1 MIHTLCGCWC
11 VLCSSHVACCFA
23 IDFSIGHHHRGIK
36 FGTRFFFAYRIRIYT
51 REHNNT
57 KTNPFYFCI
66 SFRSVIQITIRHK
79 LKNAPRK
86 QQQQKTSTNNS
97 PHDKSWLNHDNT
109 VYSRQNC
116 GGQKKPLEHN
126 VNVITNNWIVIESC
140 PTSKNCTCSSPSKKK
155 WKVLEIFKWHFGIH
169 IHIDT
174 LIVCHISFGFI
185 ASGIFVF
192 QWLSICEETL
202 SLNEKKEL
210 NCLKCY

>member
-1 MIHTLCGCWC
+1 MKYCSLSVYFLPRLSAEVNMYNIILQIHRTNQLFLFYLFAMIHTLCGCWC

-97 PHDKSWLNHDNT
+97 PHDKS
-109 VYSRQNC
+109 
-116 GGQKKPLEHN
+116 
-126 VNVITNNWIVIESC
+126 
-140 PTSKNCTCSSPSKKK
+140 
-155 WKVLEIFKWHFGIH
+155 
-169 IHIDT
+169 
-174 LIVCHISFGFI
+174 
-185 ASGIFVF
+185 
-192 QWLSICEETL
+192 
-202 SLNEKKEL
+202 
-210 NCLKCY
+210 